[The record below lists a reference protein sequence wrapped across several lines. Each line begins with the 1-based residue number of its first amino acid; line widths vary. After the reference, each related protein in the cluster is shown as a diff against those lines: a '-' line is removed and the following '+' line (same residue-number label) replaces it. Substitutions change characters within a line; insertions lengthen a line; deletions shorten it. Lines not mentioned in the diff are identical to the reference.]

1 MSLVEHLD
9 ELRKRIVISVVA
21 VCVGAAASWFLYE
34 TVFNLLTNPF
44 CDFMIRHPQLADDPR
59 EPCKLAYFNVTDAF
73 FLRLKVTFFLGF
85 VLALPVVL
93 YELWA
98 FITPG
103 LTERER
109 KFALP
114 FVLSSVI
121 LFALGGW
128 FAFLTLPRGLNFL
141 LGFAGSE
148 RVEFVLSISKYL
160 GFVMLIIMAFGISFE
175 FPLILISLTFVGI
188 LSSQQLRQWRRYV
201 LVLTAIFAAI
211 ITPSADFFTMLAL
224 MVPLLVFYELAILV
238 SRLMKR

>member
-1 MSLVEHLD
+1 
-9 ELRKRIVISVVA
+9 
-21 VCVGAAASWFLYE
+21 
-34 TVFNLLTNPF
+34 
-44 CDFMIRHPQLADDPR
+44 
-59 EPCKLAYFNVTDAF
+59 
-73 FLRLKVTFFLGF
+73 
-85 VLALPVVL
+85 
-93 YELWA
+93 
-98 FITPG
+98 
-103 LTERER
+103 
-109 KFALP
+109 
-114 FVLSSVI
+114 VI